1 MRQLLAIDSAPFKF
15 FMAICLAIPT
25 IIYSEMAAL
34 AQVNQNSIG
43 PTFTFGS
50 GSSTLGVEGKLHLTE
65 NIFQVKNNVSLRPFV
80 RFPANGIDLGAG
92 VTYDFD
98 FPRYSSVTPYAGIG
112 LASLNGLSTTPLFG
126 GGPVSSQPFNQISFY
141 GQAGVEINAS
151 QNLSLT
157 SNIQVPLNNR
167 LSTNFSL
174 GANYRF
180 WGNYL

>member
-1 MRQLLAIDSAPFKF
+1 MYQLSAIGFSPLRF
-15 FMAICLAIPT
+15 FVAICLAMPT
-25 IIYSEMAAL
+25 ITSTEMAAL
-34 AQVNQNSIG
+34 AQVKQNSIG
-43 PTFTFGS
+43 SAFTFGN
-50 GSSTLGVEGKLHLTE
+50 GNSTLGVEGKLHLTE
-65 NIFQVKNNVSLRPFV
+65 NIFQVKNNLSLRPFV
-80 RFPANGIDLGAG
+80 RFPSGGIDLGAG

-112 LASLNGLSTTPLFG
+112 LASLNGVSTTPLFV
-126 GGPVSSQPFNQISFY
+126 GGPTISQPFNQVSFY

-157 SNIQVPLNNR
+157 SNIQFPLNNR

-180 WGNYL
+180 